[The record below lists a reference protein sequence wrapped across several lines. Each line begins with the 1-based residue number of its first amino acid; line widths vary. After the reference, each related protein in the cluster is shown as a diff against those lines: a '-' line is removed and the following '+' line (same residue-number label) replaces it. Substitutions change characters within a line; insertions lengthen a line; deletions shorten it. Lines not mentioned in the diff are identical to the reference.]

1 MSLGS
6 GGLGGGWGLKPPT
19 ENPPAVSW
27 GARAIYNGSTVDLLW
42 DRQSAEG
49 SEEHRE
55 ALSYWLD
62 TYALPELREDVRK
75 RFLAGN
81 SDETRVIRSH
91 GFECHYSPRCSHGY
105 LYIGAWSSV
114 PAAEVVKP
122 PARVLWTS
130 PNGQWVVEHVP
141 ERDAVNLVSW
151 AEGGAK
157 GRRMLVTREWGGELN
172 YLECVAA
179 VVNVPVYVKRKLDTL
194 VGGKPELK
202 KTKKLKRTLPRRAA
216 GSRY

>member
-1 MSLGS
+1 
-6 GGLGGGWGLKPPT
+6 
-19 ENPPAVSW
+19 VSW

-55 ALSYWLD
+55 ALLFWLD

-81 SDETRVIRSH
+81 SDETRIIRSH

-105 LYIGAWSSV
+105 LYIGAWSVV

-130 PNGQWVVEHVP
+130 PNGQWMVESST
-141 ERDAVNLVSW
+141 ERDSVLLVSW
-151 AEGGAK
+151 AGGGSK
-157 GRRMLVTREWGGELN
+157 GQRLPITRAWGGK
-172 YLECVAA
+172 LEYGACEVAR
-179 VVNVPVYVKRKLDTL
+179 VEVPAYVKKKLDAL
-194 VGGKPELK
+194 VGGKPEPEPK
-202 KTKKLKRTLPRRAA
+202 KKSNRFGRRN
-216 GSRY
+216 SLL